1 MKKNTGKIRTV
12 LIAAAAAVAVF
23 FCAAFLLIYFGVVH
37 LNFPDEEVYPVRGV
51 DVSHH
56 QGQIDWETLSS
67 QGISFAFIKATEGS
81 SYVDPRFEE
90 NRAAATA
97 TGLRVGAYHFFS
109 FDSTGEAQAKLFC
122 DTVGGVQ
129 NMLPPVIDVEY
140 YGKYR
145 SGKGVDVPRAK
156 KELRALVDI
165 LTNEYGVK
173 PVIYAGKDT
182 YETIVKGDF
191 SDCGLWYRSVYSAVP
206 DGIGWTFWQ
215 YSNRHVL
222 KGYDGERYIDMN
234 VFYGNAVEFK
244 KYPD

>member
-1 MKKNTGKIRTV
+1 MKNKTGKVRKV

-23 FCAAFLLIYFGVVH
+23 FCAAFLLLYFGVVH
-37 LNFPDEEVYPVRGV
+37 LNAPDEEAYPVRGV

-56 QGQIDWETLSS
+56 QGKIDWETLSS
-67 QGISFAFIKATEGS
+67 QGVSFAFIKATEGS

-122 DTVGGVQ
+122 GTVGDAQ
-129 NMLPPVIDVEY
+129 NMLPPVIDVEF
-140 YGKYR
+140 YGKYK
-145 SGKGVDVPRAK
+145 SGKGVDFPRVK

-165 LTNEYGVK
+165 LTDEYGVK
-173 PVIYAGKDT
+173 PVIYADKDT
-182 YETIVKGDF
+182 YEAIVKGDF

-206 DGIGWTFWQ
+206 DTIGWTFWQ

-222 KGYDGERYIDMN
+222 KGYDGGRYIDMN
-234 VFYGNAVEFK
+234 VFYGDAVEFE